1 MARPLL
7 NSRKRSRSRSFEPFF
22 VGDESDE
29 VGVFLGC
36 IEGVAFVEAM
46 VYELL
51 ESLGGTV
58 GDTIYATGGSARSLL
73 SLQVRANLLQKSLCV
88 PSHPNSAMGAAVLA
102 AAGFLE
108 RPVGE
113 LSRQMVSIDR
123 TVEPRPSSSSYYQ
136 DRLAEFRGLCNEALA

>member
-1 MARPLL
+1 
-7 NSRKRSRSRSFEPFF
+7 
-22 VGDESDE
+22 
-29 VGVFLGC
+29 
-36 IEGVAFVEAM
+36 
-46 VYELL
+46 
-51 ESLGGTV
+51 V
-58 GDTIYATGGSARSLL
+58 GDTIYATGGAARSLL